1 MDTAR
6 QTLGHYE
13 ILGPLGSGG
22 MGDVY
27 VARDPILGRKVAIK
41 VLPERLASDR
51 DSLSRFTQEARSASA
66 LNHPNIVTI
75 HEIGTDLGTPFMV
88 MEYVDG
94 RDLRSIINEG
104 PQPNR
109 RAIEIAAQ
117 IADGLAAAH
126 ERGIIH
132 RDLKPE
138 NLMMTKDGFVKILD
152 FGLAKVIAQPADE
165 GDRTAALN
173 LPATNPGTILGTVG
187 YMSPEQAT
195 GRPLD
200 FRSDQFAFGAI
211 LYELLTGHP
220 AFECENAIDT
230 LSAILHDDPPPIH
243 DYNTRAP
250 DPLCWIIDRL
260 LEKEPGS
267 RYASSRDLAVEL
279 RALRD
284 RMATQRSG
292 LDMPK
297 PPAFRSRQ
305 KRMIATIG
313 AGVLAIGAFAGAG
326 IWYARSHPAGATS
339 ATTTAAATPQKNYL
353 AVLRFKDLTGEA
365 NGQAVVDGFAETL
378 ATRLAQFSTVQVMRP
393 PKPDAVANETPQQ
406 AARELGANVV
416 LTGSMMRA
424 GDRLRV
430 TYSVNDLRT
439 NSSKSD
445 LIEGSVNDLF
455 AVQDRVADSVAAS
468 LNLGAVPAYALD
480 PQISQQRFLEAL
492 GYLRRYDDAESV
504 DKAIS
509 ILSSLGDSATVQASL
524 GRAYLYKF
532 QLTHEP
538 KWADPAAGAC
548 ERALKADPQSADV
561 HVTLGELKRQ
571 TGHADDAVKEYKQAL
586 TQNPNNA
593 DAILG
598 LAETYYGVGDVK
610 NAEASYL
617 RAIELQP
624 NYWGGYNRLGAFY
637 AAHGRY
643 DDSASMFKRV
653 IDLVPNNERG
663 YNNLGGVYLRT
674 GRYEEAVRVSATS
687 IQRKASGQA
696 YSNLG
701 TGYFFMGRYAD
712 AARAFE
718 EATTLTPAYYSYW
731 ANLGD
736 ADRLVPEHAAQAAA
750 AYDRAIQL
758 ASGELKMNPKEP
770 IVNAR
775 VALCLAR
782 RGRIKEAQA
791 HIAIALSVDPTNP
804 RFLYNAAIVA
814 NTRGDADTA
823 ERYVR
828 ESLQRGFNKNEFM
841 RDPEFS
847 ALRQRPIFR
856 NLFSQSSTLI
866 AGSKKT
872 T

>member
-75 HEIGTDLGTPFMV
+75 HEIGTDLGTPYMV
-88 MEYVDG
+88 MEYVEG

-109 RAIEIAAQ
+109 RTIEIAAQ

-138 NLMMTKDGFVKILD
+138 NLMLTKDGYVKILD
-152 FGLAKVIAQPADE
+152 FGLAKVIAQPAGDD
-165 GDRTAALN
+165 DRTAALN
-173 LPATNPGTILGTVG
+173 IPATNPGTILGTVG

-195 GRPLD
+195 GRSLD

-211 LYELLTGHP
+211 LYELLTGHA

-230 LSAILHDDPPPIH
+230 LSAILHDDPPPVH
-243 DYNTRAP
+243 DFNTRAP
-250 DPLCWIIDRL
+250 EPLCWIIDRL
-260 LEKEPGS
+260 LEKEPGQ
-267 RYASSRDLAVEL
+267 RYASSRDLSVEL

-284 RMATQRSG
+284 RLATQRSG
-292 LDMPK
+292 LDVPR
-297 PPAFRSRQ
+297 PPALRSRQ
-305 KRMIATIG
+305 KRLIAMIAS
-313 AGVLAIGAFAGAG
+313 AALALLAFAGAG
-326 IWYARSHPAGATS
+326 IWYARQHPLAVTQGA
-339 ATTTAAATPQKNYL
+339 APAAPQKNYL
-353 AVLRFKDLTGEA
+353 AVLRFKDLTGDP

-378 ATRLAQFSTVQVMRP
+378 ATRLAQFSAVQVMRP
-393 PKPDAVANETPQQ
+393 PKPDAVANATPQQ

-416 LTGSMMRA
+416 LTGSMMRN

-430 TYSVNDLRT
+430 TYSVADLRT
-439 NSSKSD
+439 NTSKSD
-445 LIEGSVNDLF
+445 LIEGSINDLF
-455 AVQDRVADSVAAS
+455 AVQDRVADSVAAALS
-468 LNLGAVPAYALD
+468 LGAVPAYALD

-504 DKAIS
+504 DKAVS
-509 ILSSLGDSATVQASL
+509 ILASLGDSATVQASL

-538 KWADPAAGAC
+538 KWAEPASGAC

-561 HVTLGELKRQ
+561 HVTLGELRRQ

-598 LAETYYGVGDVK
+598 LAQTYAGVGNLHD
-610 NAEASYL
+610 AESAYKQ
-617 RAIELQP
+617 AIELQP
-624 NYWGGYNRLGAFY
+624 NYWGGYNKLGAFY
-637 AAHGRY
+637 AGHGRY
-643 DDSASMFKRV
+643 DDSAIMFKRV
-653 IDLVPNNERG
+653 ISLVPDNERG
-663 YNNLGGVYLRT
+663 YNNLGGAYQQL
-674 GRYEEAVRVSATS
+674 GRYDDAVRV
-687 IQRKASGQA
+687 
-696 YSNLG
+696 
-701 TGYFFMGRYAD
+701 F
-712 AARAFE
+712 
-718 EATTLTPAYYSYW
+718 
-731 ANLGD
+731 
-736 ADRLVPEHAAQAAA
+736 
-750 AYDRAIQL
+750 
-758 ASGELKMNPKEP
+758 
-770 IVNAR
+770 
-775 VALCLAR
+775 
-782 RGRIKEAQA
+782 
-791 HIAIALSVDPTNP
+791 
-804 RFLYNAAIVA
+804 
-814 NTRGDADTA
+814 
-823 ERYVR
+823 
-828 ESLQRGFNKNEFM
+828 
-841 RDPEFS
+841 
-847 ALRQRPIFR
+847 
-856 NLFSQSSTLI
+856 
-866 AGSKKT
+866 
-872 T
+872 

>member
-1 MDTAR
+1 MDAAR

-66 LNHPNIVTI
+66 LNHPNIITI
-75 HEIGTDLGTPFMV
+75 HEIGTDLGTPYMV

-109 RAIEIAAQ
+109 RTIEIAAQ

-138 NLMMTKDGFVKILD
+138 NLMLTKDGYVKILD
-152 FGLAKVIAQPADE
+152 FGLAKVIAQPAGED
-165 GDRTAALN
+165 DRTAALN

-195 GRPLD
+195 GRSLD

-220 AFECENAIDT
+220 AFESENAIDT
-230 LSAILHDDPPPIH
+230 LSAILHDDPPPVH

-250 DPLCWIIDRL
+250 EPLCWIIDRL

-284 RMATQRSG
+284 RLATQRSG
-292 LDMPK
+292 LDVPR
-297 PPAFRSRQ
+297 PPALRARQ
-305 KRMIATIG
+305 KRLLAMIGSAVG
-313 AGVLAIGAFAGAG
+313 AVAVFAGAG
-326 IWYARSHPAGATS
+326 IWYARQHPVS
-339 ATTTAAATPQKNYL
+339 ATPAAATAAQQKSYL
-353 AVLRFKDLTGEA
+353 AVLRFKDLTGDP

-378 ATRLAQFSTVQVMRP
+378 ATRLAQFASLQVMRP
-393 PKPDAVANETPQQ
+393 PKPDAVANATPQQ
-406 AARELGANVV
+406 AAQELGANVV

-430 TYSVNDLRT
+430 TYSVTDLRT
-439 NSSKSD
+439 NTSKSD
-445 LIEGSVNDLF
+445 LIEGSINDLF

-468 LNLGAVPAYALD
+468 LSLGAVPAYALD
-480 PQISQQRFLEAL
+480 PQVSQQRFLEAL

-524 GRAYLYKF
+524 GRAFLYKF

-538 KWADPAAGAC
+538 KWADPASGAC

-571 TGHADDAVKEYKQAL
+571 TGHADEAVKEYKQAL

-598 LAETYYGVGDVK
+598 LAETYYGTGDVK
-610 NAEASYL
+610 NAEAAYL

-637 AAHGRY
+637 LAHGRY
-643 DDSASMFKRV
+643 PESAKMFSRV
-653 IDLVPNNERG
+653 IELVPDNERG
-663 YNNLGGVYLRT
+663 YNNLGAVYSRM
-674 GRYEEAVRVSATS
+674 GRYEEAVRVAAAS
-687 IQRKASGQA
+687 IQRKPSGQA

-701 TGYFFMGRYAD
+701 TAYFFLGRYAD
-712 AARAFE
+712 AARAYE
-718 EATTLTPAYYSYW
+718 QATSLTPSYYLFW
-731 ANLGD
+731 LNLGD
-736 ADRLVPEHAAQAAA
+736 ADRLVPQHEAQAAA
-750 AYDRAIQL
+750 AYDRSIQL
-758 ASGELKMNPKEP
+758 ALGELKMNSRDAT
-770 IVNAR
+770 IHSR
-775 VALCLAR
+775 VAVCLAR
-782 RGRIKEAQA
+782 RGRYAEAEQ
-791 HIAIALSVDPTNP
+791 HINAALAVDSANP
-804 RFLYNAAIVA
+804 RFLYNAAVIA
-814 NTRGDADTA
+814 HLRGDNATTLKDLQGA
-823 ERYVR
+823 
-828 ESLQRGFNKNEFM
+828 LQRGYNANELM
-841 RDPEFS
+841 RDPEFGNLHQT
-847 ALRQRPIFR
+847 ALFR
-856 NLFSQSSTLI
+856 SLLNGGSTLV
-866 AGSKKT
+866 AGSNKT
-872 T
+872 

>member
-305 KRMIATIG
+305 KRMMATIG
-313 AGVLAIGAFAGAG
+313 AAVLAIGAFAGAG
-326 IWYARSHPAGATS
+326 IWYARSHPAGATP

-406 AARELGANVV
+406 AARELGANVI

-430 TYSVNDLRT
+430 TYAVNDLRT
-439 NSSKSD
+439 NS
-445 LIEGSVNDLF
+445 
-455 AVQDRVADSVAAS
+455 R
-468 LNLGAVPAYALD
+468 P
-480 PQISQQRFLEAL
+480 
-492 GYLRRYDDAESV
+492 
-504 DKAIS
+504 
-509 ILSSLGDSATVQASL
+509 
-524 GRAYLYKF
+524 
-532 QLTHEP
+532 
-538 KWADPAAGAC
+538 
-548 ERALKADPQSADV
+548 
-561 HVTLGELKRQ
+561 
-571 TGHADDAVKEYKQAL
+571 
-586 TQNPNNA
+586 
-593 DAILG
+593 
-598 LAETYYGVGDVK
+598 GV
-610 NAEASYL
+610 
-617 RAIELQP
+617 
-624 NYWGGYNRLGAFY
+624 
-637 AAHGRY
+637 
-643 DDSASMFKRV
+643 
-653 IDLVPNNERG
+653 
-663 YNNLGGVYLRT
+663 
-674 GRYEEAVRVSATS
+674 
-687 IQRKASGQA
+687 
-696 YSNLG
+696 
-701 TGYFFMGRYAD
+701 
-712 AARAFE
+712 
-718 EATTLTPAYYSYW
+718 
-731 ANLGD
+731 
-736 ADRLVPEHAAQAAA
+736 
-750 AYDRAIQL
+750 
-758 ASGELKMNPKEP
+758 
-770 IVNAR
+770 
-775 VALCLAR
+775 
-782 RGRIKEAQA
+782 
-791 HIAIALSVDPTNP
+791 
-804 RFLYNAAIVA
+804 
-814 NTRGDADTA
+814 
-823 ERYVR
+823 
-828 ESLQRGFNKNEFM
+828 
-841 RDPEFS
+841 
-847 ALRQRPIFR
+847 
-856 NLFSQSSTLI
+856 
-866 AGSKKT
+866 
-872 T
+872 